1 MSSVT
6 ATVTLQ
12 EFRRRAIAWLASRLE
27 PRRTET
33 STWGVGPESVAV
45 FHDLGLDE
53 ARRLDAELRKWHVA
67 KLDAGWAGITWPVE
81 FGGLGLDPE
90 YDRVFHE
97 EQSRFVTPVE
107 HEAFNVTLELVA
119 PVIQMYGTDE
129 QKQRF
134 LPMFLRV
141 EQLACQL
148 FSEPEAGSDLA
159 SLRCRA
165 QRTGDTWVIDGQK
178 VWTSGAQ
185 LADYGLLIARSD
197 PAAPQHRGMTA
208 FMVPLDA
215 PGVEI
220 RPIRQMTGGASFNEV
235 FLNGVCL
242 GDDMRLGA
250 EGDGWKVA
258 LSTLGFERSS
268 SAGGAGGAGGS
279 WSQVLTLVRHLGAD
293 HHPIVR
299 QSVAALY
306 TMFRI
311 EELSNERAAAVLRAG
326 QQPGPLGS
334 VGKLF
339 WTQRL
344 AHTSDLVSRVLGPHL
359 VADTGEWG
367 TYAWGEHVLGAPGY
381 RIAGG
386 SDEIQRNIIG
396 ERVLGLPREPR
407 PKENN
412 A

>member
-1 MSSVT
+1 
-6 ATVTLQ
+6 
-12 EFRRRAIAWLASRLE
+12 
-27 PRRTET
+27 
-33 STWGVGPESVAV
+33 
-45 FHDLGLDE
+45 
-53 ARRLDAELRKWHVA
+53 
-67 KLDAGWAGITWPVE
+67 
-81 FGGLGLDPE
+81 
-90 YDRVFHE
+90 
-97 EQSRFVTPVE
+97 
-107 HEAFNVTLELVA
+107 
-119 PVIQMYGTDE
+119 
-129 QKQRF
+129 
-134 LPMFLRV
+134 
-141 EQLACQL
+141 L

>member
-1 MSSVT
+1 MTTT
-6 ATVTLQ
+6 ATLSLQ
-12 EFRRRAIAWLASRLE
+12 EFRSRAAAWLAERLE
-27 PRRTET
+27 PRRAEA

-53 ARRLDAELRKWHVA
+53 ARRLDAVLRDWHRS
-67 KLDAGWAGITWPVE
+67 KLADGWAGITWPVE

-90 YDRVFHE
+90 YDRAFHE
-97 EQSRFVTPVE
+97 EQSRFVAPIE
-107 HEAFNVTLELVA
+107 HEAFNVTLDLVA
-119 PVIQMYGTDE
+119 PVIQMYGTDA
-129 QKQRF
+129 QKQHF

-141 EQLACQL
+141 EKLACQL

-165 QRTGDTWVIDGQK
+165 QRSGTNWVIDGQK

-185 LADYGLLIARSD
+185 LADFGLLIARSD
-197 PAAPQHRGMTA
+197 PSAPQHRGMTA

-235 FLNGVCL
+235 FLSGVQL
-242 GDDMRLGA
+242 GDDLRLGA

-279 WSQVLTLVRHLGAD
+279 WAQVLALARHLGAD
-293 HHPIVR
+293 RDALLR
-299 QSVAALY
+299 QSLAALY

-344 AHTSDLVSRVLGPHL
+344 ARTSDLVSSILGARL
-359 VADTGEWG
+359 AADTGEWG
-367 TYAWGEHVLGAPGY
+367 TYAWCEHVLGAPGY

-407 PKENN
+407 PKESNV
-412 A
+412 